1 MKPIEV
7 GFDGSF
13 DITSSGVGTL
23 KIRLT
28 RSGSNPKD
36 WKNPPID
43 NTFIW
48 LYTDKNN
55 PELLYK
61 NKDGK
66 LYVMNF
72 EEMNND

>member
-1 MKPIEV
+1 MKPSEV

-13 DITSSGVGTL
+13 DITSGGVGPL

-28 RSGSNPKD
+28 ISSSNPKD

-48 LYTDKNN
+48 LYADPDN
-55 PELLYK
+55 PQLVYR

-66 LYVMNF
+66 LFAVDF
-72 EEMNND
+72 EPWKE

>member
-1 MKPIEV
+1 MKSIEV

-13 DITSSGVGTL
+13 NITSGGVGPL

-43 NTFIW
+43 NTF
-48 LYTDKNN
+48 
-55 PELLYK
+55 
-61 NKDGK
+61 
-66 LYVMNF
+66 V
-72 EEMNND
+72 

>member
-1 MKPIEV
+1 MKPIEA

-13 DITSSGVGTL
+13 NITSGGVGPL

-48 LYTDKNN
+48 LYTDKDN

-66 LYVMNF
+66 LYVVNF
-72 EEMNND
+72 ELFGE

>member
-1 MKPIEV
+1 MKSIEV

-13 DITSSGVGTL
+13 NITSGGVGPL

-36 WKNPPID
+36 WTSPPID
-43 NTFIW
+43 NTFVW
-48 LYTDKNN
+48 LYTDKDN

-66 LYVMNF
+66 LYVVNF
-72 EEMNND
+72 EPFEA

>member
-1 MKPIEV
+1 MKSIEV

-13 DITSSGVGTL
+13 NITSGGVGPL

-36 WKNPPID
+36 WTNPPID

-48 LYTDKNN
+48 LYTDKDN

-66 LYVMNF
+66 LYVVNF
-72 EEMNND
+72 EPFGE

>member
-1 MKPIEV
+1 MKSIEV

-13 DITSSGVGTL
+13 NITSGGVGPL

-36 WKNPPID
+36 WTSPPID
-43 NTFIW
+43 NTLVW
-48 LYTDKNN
+48 LYTDKDN

-66 LYVMNF
+66 LYVVNF
-72 EEMNND
+72 EPFEA